1 MQFLLQNVNIPPLLT
16 QTPWN
21 TSILTIGV
29 DAVFS
34 RSLEFAQMVWQ
45 YVEAEM
51 QAGAPKGVALCIS
64 SLSNT
69 TVSSAA
75 SSTLRS
81 SLRGQAVV

>member
-51 QAGAPKGVALCIS
+51 QAVAPK
-64 SLSNT
+64 
-69 TVSSAA
+69 
-75 SSTLRS
+75 
-81 SLRGQAVV
+81 